1 LPSASTSTPTTP
13 AESSSLTTTD
23 CLLFV
28 RLHTDD
34 GRVGLGEAFFG
45 TQTVE
50 SYLHE
55 SVAEVLLAT
64 EDPTPEAMAQ
74 KLERPLP
81 EIVDGHVSA
90 TSAAG
95 HGVKLRAGQAESDQV
110 ERRVS
115 GP

>member
-1 LPSASTSTPTTP
+1 MRITAVETVRPHVQPN
-13 AESSSLTTTD
+13 
-23 CLLFV
+23 LLFV

-45 TQTVE
+45 AQTVE

-74 KLERPLP
+74 KLERCRRSWTGASVPP
-81 EIVDGHVSA
+81 RRPA
-90 TSAAG
+90 T
-95 HGVKLRAGQAESDQV
+95 V
-110 ERRVS
+110 
-115 GP
+115 